1 VGCFP
6 FCRVPPDPAHGK
18 GWNLCR
24 VPRSG
29 PRQRAEAGPVGT
41 DHFVVCL
48 DPAHGKGFAVGLW
61 HGTRQRSRW
70 PCVLSCAHGKQFQI
84 FEFNFRNVFFSIF
97 SFNRF
102 GILFHVSNF
111 ITFSHYIAK
120 MIKQFMFYCNI
131 VIISCV

>member
-1 VGCFP
+1 
-6 FCRVPPDPAHGK
+6 
-18 GWNLCR
+18 
-24 VPRSG
+24 
-29 PRQRAEAGPVGT
+29 
-41 DHFVVCL
+41 VCL

-61 HGTRQRSRW
+61 HGTRQMSRL
-70 PCVLSCAHGKQFQI
+70 PCVLFCAHGKQFQI

-120 MIKQFMFYCNI
+120 MIKQFMFYFNI